1 MASSP
6 VALAVPERSL
16 PDPERAPADGR
27 QGAAPRGT
35 APRSTAAR
43 STSRR
48 GTAVRPA
55 GTLSLSQ
62 ARRVALR
69 AQGLDRPRAERS
81 GPATMRQLQQV
92 VDRLGLLQIDSVNV
106 VARAHLMPTF
116 SRTGPYD
123 PALLDRAAGSAPRR
137 LVETWAHEASYVPP
151 ETYALLGW
159 RRRAFAEQAWGV
171 IRDVP
176 LSLSPLV
183 DEVRAMIAA
192 DGPLTASQVHARVE
206 GDRPRSRPEWGWN
219 WTAAKRV
226 LEYLFFT
233 GQVMS
238 ARRNA
243 QFERCYD
250 LPERVLPPHVLAAPE
265 PDDADA
271 VRGLLAIAA
280 RAHGVTS
287 ERCLLDYFRIRG
299 PRARTAVRELV
310 EAGTLVPVRV
320 EGWARP
326 TYLHAEAD
334 LPRRATGRA
343 LLSPFDPLVFERRRL
358 EELFGLRYRIEI
370 YVPEAQRVH
379 GYYVL
384 PFLRDEQ
391 LAALVDL
398 KADRRA
404 GLLRVHAAHPTEPAG
419 PVGPAGRPAPAAAV
433 AEDLVAELRLLAG
446 WLGLDDVVVGDKA
459 GDPRGTLAPVLA
471 AALGAG

>member
-1 MASSP
+1 MTTST
-6 VALAVPERSL
+6 
-16 PDPERAPADGR
+16 PATGS
-27 QGAAPRGT
+27 GARRTGT
-35 APRSTAAR
+35 AH
-43 STSRR
+43 RR
-48 GTAVRPA
+48 A
-55 GTLSLSQ
+55 GVLSLSQ
-62 ARRVALR
+62 ARRIALH

-106 VARAHLMPTF
+106 LARAHLMPTF
-116 SRTGPYD
+116 SRVGPYD
-123 PALLDRAAGSAPRR
+123 TALLDRASGRAPRR

-159 RRRAFAEQAWGV
+159 RRRAYRDHAWGV
-171 IRDVP
+171 IREVP
-176 LSLSPLV
+176 LRLSPLV
-183 DEVRAMIAA
+183 DDVLAMIAA
-192 DGPLTASQVHARVE
+192 DGPLTASEVHAHVE
-206 GDRPRSRPEWGWN
+206 AEHPRTRTEWGWN

-233 GQVMS
+233 GQVAS

-250 LPERVLPPHVLAAPE
+250 LAERVLPAHVLAAPE
-265 PDDADA
+265 PDEDDA
-271 VRGLLAIAA
+271 VRSLLTIAA
-280 RAHGVTS
+280 RAHGVAS

-299 PRARTAVRELV
+299 PRAREGVRSLV
-310 EAGTLVPVRV
+310 ADGTLVPVRV

-326 TYLHAEAD
+326 VLLHAEAD

-384 PFLRDEQ
+384 PFLRGEQ

-404 GLLRVHAAHPTEPAG
+404 GVLRVHAAHRPPGAVPGAGSPAE
-419 PVGPAGRPAPAAAV
+419 VAA
-433 AEDLVAELRLLAG
+433 DLGAELRLLAG
-446 WLGLDDVVVGDKA
+446 WLGLDDVVVGDRD
-459 GDPRGTLAPVLA
+459 GSPRGDLAGTLVVALA
-471 AALGAG
+471 AG